1 MDDVPLFDDDNLPLY
16 KNKMVQ
22 TVLETFPNS
31 KVVEV
36 HDYITGKHY
45 KTGIKGGSKMS
56 KIDGLMPKEWS
67 GKKFVEA
74 SIDGKV
80 HSIWQ
85 GFEGLKVGDEVTG
98 ESVDKGA
105 GKTPQY
111 KLATING
118 VAVAQPSGGGGGYR
132 GGGGGGG
139 TPAEKAR
146 AFATSYAKDVV
157 VALINRGDDSVK
169 DLTLIKGT
177 FEYFYGIFHEK
188 METKA
193 AAETAKAA

>member
-56 KIDGLMPKEWS
+56 KIEGLMPKEWS

-80 HSIWQ
+80 YSIWQ
-85 GFEGLKVGDEVTG
+85 NFDGLKVGDEVTG
-98 ESVDKGA
+98 EVIDKGA

-111 KLATING
+111 KLTSING
-118 VAVAQPSGGGGGYR
+118 AAVKISGGGNWK
-132 GGGGGGG
+132 GGGGG
-139 TPAEKAR
+139 TPQEKAR

-157 VALINRGDDSVK
+157 VALIARGDESTK
-169 DLTLIKGT
+169 NLTLIKDT
-177 FEYFYGIFHEK
+177 FDYFYAIFHAK
-188 METKA
+188 MDTPADATQKQE
-193 AAETAKAA
+193 